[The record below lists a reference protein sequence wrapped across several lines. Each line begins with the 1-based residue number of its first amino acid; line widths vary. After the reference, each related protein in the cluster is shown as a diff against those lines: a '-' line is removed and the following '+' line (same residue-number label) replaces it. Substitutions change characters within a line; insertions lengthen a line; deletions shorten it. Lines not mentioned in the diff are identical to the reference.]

1 MIIKK
6 ADIVYLE
13 EIAKIE
19 EKVFAHPWSADSI
32 KNLLKDDKSA
42 VFVALKENKV
52 TGYCGVNTVLDEGY
66 ITNIAVLEEYRR
78 KGIGEALVK
87 AFCGY
92 AEKTGLAF
100 LTLEVRKSNLPAIK
114 LYEKNGFKKVG
125 ERKDYY
131 SSPKENALL
140 MTKFFE

>member
-19 EKVFAHPWSADSI
+19 EKVFAHPWSAYSI
-32 KNLLKDDKSA
+32 KNLLNDDKSA
-42 VFVALKENKV
+42 VFVALEDNKV
-52 TGYCGVNTVLDEGY
+52 IGYCGVNTVLDEGY
-66 ITNIAVLEEYRR
+66 ITNIAVLKEYRR
-78 KGIGEALVK
+78 KGIGQALVK
-87 AFCGY
+87 ALCGY

-140 MTKFFE
+140 MTEFFE